1 MLPMYPL
8 PDACWTDPV
17 VAALLCDLKR
27 QVLTAFLGGDSQA
40 LYRCLL
46 ALRDAPAAR
55 HLWEGHLLD
64 LCDDLTAFYLAL
76 VATEATEE
84 LALTGAGL
92 ADPELDRI
100 AERARARAFAA
111 VGFAP
116 PSCVR

>member
-1 MLPMYPL
+1 MLPLYPP
-8 PDACWTDPV
+8 PDVSWTDPV
-17 VAALLCDLKR
+17 VAALLRDLKR
-27 QVLTAFLGGDSQA
+27 QVLTAFLRDDSHA

-55 HLWEGHLLD
+55 PLSEDHLLD

-84 LALTGAGL
+84 LALTGADL